1 MSDCLFCA
9 VAAGEIGAEIVA
21 ESDDWVAFRDIRPQ
35 APVHVLVIPREHV
48 STTNEVGPEHE
59 DLLGRLVRA
68 GAQVADAEG
77 IAESG
82 YRIVVNCNEAA
93 GQTVFH
99 LHLHVLGGRSLG
111 RELNEEDVIG
121 VLTRARKQRREAA
134 EQCEKGGREDLADK
148 ERAEEQVVAEYLP
161 EPLSNE
167 ELDRLIDEAIE
178 STGADSPKGMG
189 PVMGRVMAE
198 AKGRVEGAE
207 VSRRVRERLQDG

>member
-1 MSDCLFCA
+1 MS
-9 VAAGEIGAEIVA
+9 EIV
-21 ESDDWVAFRDIRPQ
+21 ERIREDQ
-35 APVHVLVIPREHV
+35 KSAMKSGDRTRLSVLRMV
-48 STTNEVGPEHE
+48 SSELQN
-59 DLLGRLVRA
+59 R
-68 GAQVADAEG
+68 
-77 IAESG
+77 
-82 YRIVVNCNEAA
+82 RIE
-93 GQTVFH
+93 
-99 LHLHVLGGRSLG
+99 LG
-111 RELNEEDVIG
+111 RELTEEDVIG

-134 EQCEKGGREDLADK
+134 EQYEKGGREDLADK